1 MNSNTVAVK
10 HDHQV
15 KFLQPEAL
23 ELLRAL
29 ELYDLGFLALEV
41 WRFGEFYSFEASA
54 PELYNV
60 RSLPLELWKFD

>member
-15 KFLQPEAL
+15 KVLQPEAL

-29 ELYDLGFLALEV
+29 ELYDIGFLALEV

-54 PELYNV
+54 PE
-60 RSLPLELWKFD
+60 RRIFASGALEI